1 MLLRFVVSGSS
12 SLSSQLFLEALGCSR
27 RVLGLIL
34 RLYLRCIRSPPRTQR
49 SSSLFLDGRGA
60 RSFNADE
67 RRLLQGRGR
76 MLIPGR
82 ESAHGSKAP
91 ARENVGLVAL
101 RRLTCVVRQIA
112 GHMRSHAK
120 ARCDLHGRRHAR
132 PLRRSDNDLTL
143 EQPLSRRGGVPGTP
157 TTSNKSGQIDPPRL
171 TLRAELGSCRP
182 RKYLTS
188 RFDRSSGRTG
198 GCRSRAKGGRA

>member
-12 SLSSQLFLEALGCSR
+12 SLSSQLYLEALGCSR

-60 RSFNADE
+60 RSCNADE
-67 RRLLQGRGR
+67 RLLLQEKGR
-76 MLIPGR
+76 MRIPGR
-82 ESAHGSKAP
+82 ESAHRSKAP

-120 ARCDLHGRRHAR
+120 ARGDLHGRRHAH

-143 EQPLSRRGGVPGTP
+143 EQPLFRRAGGPAHRPPAPKVGISIRRG
-157 TTSNKSGQIDPPRL
+157 
-171 TLRAELGSCRP
+171 
-182 RKYLTS
+182 
-188 RFDRSSGRTG
+188 
-198 GCRSRAKGGRA
+198 

>member
-1 MLLRFVVSGSS
+1 
-12 SLSSQLFLEALGCSR
+12 
-27 RVLGLIL
+27 
-34 RLYLRCIRSPPRTQR
+34 
-49 SSSLFLDGRGA
+49 
-60 RSFNADE
+60 
-67 RRLLQGRGR
+67 

-120 ARCDLHGRRHAR
+120 ARGDLHGRRHAH

-157 TTSNKSGQIDPPRL
+157 TTSSKSGQIDPPRL
-171 TLRAELGSCRP
+171 TPRTELGSCRP
-182 RKYLTS
+182 HGNTS
-188 RFDRSSGRTG
+188 LRGLIGIQDGWMPQQQTLAPARDGPAAVADGRPT
-198 GCRSRAKGGRA
+198 R

>member
-1 MLLRFVVSGSS
+1 MLLRFVVSGCS
-12 SLSSQLFLEALGCSR
+12 SLSSQLYLEALGCSR

-67 RRLLQGRGR
+67 RRLLQQKGR

-101 RRLTCVVRQIA
+101 KRRTCVVRQIA
-112 GHMRSHAK
+112 GHMGSHVK
-120 ARCDLHGRRHAR
+120 ARGDLHGRRHAH

-143 EQPLSRRGGVPGTP
+143 AFPPGRCARHTDHQHQKW
-157 TTSNKSGQIDPPRL
+157 T
-171 TLRAELGSCRP
+171 
-182 RKYLTS
+182 
-188 RFDRSSGRTG
+188 DRSAEADAAD
-198 GCRSRAKGGRA
+198 RAWILPATEIPLFAV